1 MIFFLIESREASGTD
16 GKAQNNLAKLQLFR
30 EFYIM
35 VVTYVYFTRI
45 VVYLLEATI
54 PFYLYWFGEL
64 FTELATFLFFI
75 ITGYKFRPMPD
86 NPYFHVPTDEA
97 VDGDEYGLEDG
108 TAEEEKTD
116 SKQSRKM
123 NFD

>member
-1 MIFFLIESREASGTD
+1 
-16 GKAQNNLAKLQLFR
+16 
-30 EFYIM
+30 M

-45 VVYLLEATI
+45 VVFLLEATI

-75 ITGYKFRPMPD
+75 VTGYKFRPVPD
-86 NPYFHVPTDEA
+86 NPYFNVPTDEA
-97 VDGDEYGLEDG
+97 ADGEEYGLEEGAGD
-108 TAEEEKTD
+108 EEKTET
-116 SKQSRKM
+116 KTNRKM